1 MAKALLGYVGAVPDR
16 RLVDEVTFLRTRV
29 RDLEAEIAR
38 LQTERDM
45 EQGLRQLSQL
55 PEPALANAAIPRR
68 SEEDRRGVTLLG
80 VRAPDRPV
88 DGRESAWLIVRRD
101 AARADPC
108 GDPDRVPS
116 AARALPRAGP
126 PPSATGESCTSRA

>member
-55 PEPALANAAIPRR
+55 PEPVLA
-68 SEEDRRGVTLLG
+68 
-80 VRAPDRPV
+80 
-88 DGRESAWLIVRRD
+88 
-101 AARADPC
+101 
-108 GDPDRVPS
+108 
-116 AARALPRAGP
+116 
-126 PPSATGESCTSRA
+126 